1 MPKMDHVSSDVLAR
15 HEIDHTLRLQSI
27 HGLNFANGLTAVRGN
42 VAKYVI
48 LLNLFAKSY
57 QKYSGQIQDLL
68 ISRKTPSLESIAYSL
83 RGSAGMVGAQSVSTA
98 ANSVLSALRDGH
110 MAEAEQHGGILAN
123 ELSKLINSI
132 QFAIADLGDPGEVSC
147 NSGKRGDFGGSQ
159 DTRPGSG
166 GN

>member
-1 MPKMDHVSSDVLAR
+1 MNQVPSDMLAR

-27 HGLNFANGLTAVRGN
+27 HGLNFENGLAAVRGN
-42 VAKYVI
+42 VTKYVV

-57 QKYSGQIQDLL
+57 QKHSGQIQELL

-98 ANSVLSALRDGH
+98 ANSVLSALRVGH
-110 MAEAEQHGGILAN
+110 IAEAEQHGGILAN
-123 ELSKLINSI
+123 ELSNLINSI
-132 QFAIADLGDPGEVSC
+132 QFAIADLGDPCEVSG
-147 NSGKRGDFGGSQ
+147 NSGKQGDFGGSPV
-159 DTRPGSG
+159 TRPSSG